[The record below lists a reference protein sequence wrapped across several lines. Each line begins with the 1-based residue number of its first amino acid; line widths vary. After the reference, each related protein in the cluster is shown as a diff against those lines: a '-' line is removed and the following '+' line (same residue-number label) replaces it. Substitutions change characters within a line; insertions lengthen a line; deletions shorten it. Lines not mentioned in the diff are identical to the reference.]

1 MLTTAE
7 PLGTVPARQPTV
19 DFEGPS
25 IHTSSNPSEEKIS
38 SEKLGGEQVENVK
51 PQKKLICNFADRRS
65 DVCEMDGDVRIHGNF
80 SSIYFINSFESDTSV
95 TNETWQVKPY
105 TRKHDRNLME
115 RIRELTIA
123 SSHGPFD
130 APTCT
135 VNHSIPAVVFA
146 TEGIT
151 GNFYHAFTDLLI
163 PLFITS
169 RQFDGE
175 VQFLI
180 SQMLIRWV
188 HKYERILKKLSNYE
202 VIDLDKEVKVHCYP
216 HAIVGLHSHKPL
228 SIEPSRAP
236 NNYSMVDFAKF
247 MRTAYALDRDS
258 SISLRENPR
267 TNKPRLLIIARN
279 RTRQLVN
286 IDEVARM
293 ADGLGFEV
301 VREEGSSLRTVGQ
314 FAQIVNS
321 CDVMMGVHGAGLTNS
336 IFLPTNGVLIQVVHL
351 VCLRREYGGLWD
363 TCRGHEVKI
372 LAIQHKMVSLE
383 QNILASANV
392 RLNVTRFRPRGIHK
406 HSHENGHD
414 MKLVRSCCCRIELQ
428 KFGFGL
434 VAGCLLVSLAYVSE
448 FNFDA
453 VSLLNSTSSSS
464 LSVAPSSHRVEDIVT
479 SQQVVRKD
487 EKQEISLQCKLCEIE
502 NAAAAAAANNGSYAI
517 DSLWK
522 TTTTFEAKPTTD
534 ERSEDSILEKKPM
547 MCDFSNSRTDIC
559 KIEGDVRI
567 SGKNSSIFS
576 VSSPETDGPYENETW
591 RIKPYPRK
599 ADKQAMSNVKEL
611 TLKSLKP
618 FEEAPQCT
626 DRYGVPAVVFSVH
639 GYAGNYFHAF
649 TDVFVPLF
657 ETAHGFNGEVRFVIT
672 DFRARW
678 IHSFLPIF
686 KSLSRYDMIDL
697 DNNDGVLCFPRA
709 IVGLKSHNEL
719 SIDASPS
726 PKGYSMV
733 DFLRFMRGA
742 YSLKRD
748 SVAVGI
754 RRPRLLIVSRERT
767 RKLVNVKDV
776 IHLAE
781 KMGYEVVVPRAQK
794 DLAQFSRV
802 VNSCDVMM
810 GVHGAGLTNMV
821 FLPTNAVLIQIV
833 PWGGLDWVVRTC
845 FGEPSKEMKLQYLE
859 YSISEEESTLIEQYP
874 RDHAVFTDPASI
886 RKRGW
891 VPMKEV
897 FLDKQDVNLNLS
909 RFKPVLE
916 KALELLH
923 T

>member
-1 MLTTAE
+1 
-7 PLGTVPARQPTV
+7 
-19 DFEGPS
+19 
-25 IHTSSNPSEEKIS
+25 
-38 SEKLGGEQVENVK
+38 
-51 PQKKLICNFADRRS
+51 
-65 DVCEMDGDVRIHGNF
+65 MDGDVRIHGNF
-80 SSIYFINSFESDTSV
+80 SSIYFINSIESDTSV

-123 SSHGPFD
+123 SSHSPFD

-301 VREEGSSLRTVGQ
+301 VLEEGSSLRTVGQ

-336 IFLPTNGVLIQVVHL
+336 IFLPTNGVLIQVVPFGMLEAASMVDFGIPAGDMKLKYLQYSISEEESTLIELYPRDHP
-351 VCLRREYGGLWD
+351 VLRDPKSLHKQGWSVLS
-363 TCRGHEVKI
+363 KI
-372 LAIQHKMVSLE
+372 YLRQ
-383 QNILASANV
+383 QNV
-392 RLNVTRFRPRGIHK
+392 RLNVTR
-406 HSHENGHD
+406 
-414 MKLVRSCCCRIELQ
+414 
-428 KFGFGL
+428 
-434 VAGCLLVSLAYVSE
+434 
-448 FNFDA
+448 
-453 VSLLNSTSSSS
+453 
-464 LSVAPSSHRVEDIVT
+464 
-479 SQQVVRKD
+479 
-487 EKQEISLQCKLCEIE
+487 
-502 NAAAAAAANNGSYAI
+502 
-517 DSLWK
+517 
-522 TTTTFEAKPTTD
+522 
-534 ERSEDSILEKKPM
+534 SEDSTLEKKPM

-559 KIEGDVRI
+559 EIEGDVRI

-611 TLKSLKP
+611 TLKSLSSFK
-618 FEEAPQCT
+618 EAPQCT
-626 DRYGVPAVVFSVH
+626 DRYDVPAVVFSVH
-639 GYAGNYFHAF
+639 GFTGNYFHAF

-678 IHSFLPIF
+678 IHRFLPIF

-748 SVAVGI
+748 SVAAVGI
-754 RRPRLLIVSRERT
+754 RRPRLLIISRERT

-776 IHLAE
+776 IRLAE
-781 KMGYEVVVPRAQK
+781 KLGYQVVVPRAQK

-810 GVHGAGLTNMV
+810 GVHGAGLTNIV

>member
-1 MLTTAE
+1 M
-7 PLGTVPARQPTV
+7 
-19 DFEGPS
+19 
-25 IHTSSNPSEEKIS
+25 
-38 SEKLGGEQVENVK
+38 
-51 PQKKLICNFADRRS
+51 
-65 DVCEMDGDVRIHGNF
+65 
-80 SSIYFINSFESDTSV
+80 
-95 TNETWQVKPY
+95 
-105 TRKHDRNLME
+105 
-115 RIRELTIA
+115 
-123 SSHGPFD
+123 
-130 APTCT
+130 
-135 VNHSIPAVVFA
+135 
-146 TEGIT
+146 
-151 GNFYHAFTDLLI
+151 
-163 PLFITS
+163 
-169 RQFDGE
+169 
-175 VQFLI
+175 
-180 SQMLIRWV
+180 
-188 HKYERILKKLSNYE
+188 
-202 VIDLDKEVKVHCYP
+202 
-216 HAIVGLHSHKPL
+216 
-228 SIEPSRAP
+228 
-236 NNYSMVDFAKF
+236 
-247 MRTAYALDRDS
+247 
-258 SISLRENPR
+258 
-267 TNKPRLLIIARN
+267 
-279 RTRQLVN
+279 
-286 IDEVARM
+286 
-293 ADGLGFEV
+293 
-301 VREEGSSLRTVGQ
+301 
-314 FAQIVNS
+314 
-321 CDVMMGVHGAGLTNS
+321 
-336 IFLPTNGVLIQVVHL
+336 
-351 VCLRREYGGLWD
+351 
-363 TCRGHEVKI
+363 
-372 LAIQHKMVSLE
+372 KM
-383 QNILASANV
+383 
-392 RLNVTRFRPRGIHK
+392 
-406 HSHENGHD
+406 GHD
-414 MKLVRSCCCRIELQ
+414 MKHVRSCCCRIELQ

-502 NAAAAAAANNGSYAI
+502 NAAAAAANNGSYAI

-534 ERSEDSILEKKPM
+534 ERSEDSTLEKKPM

-559 KIEGDVRI
+559 EIEGDVRI

-611 TLKSLKP
+611 TLKSLSSFK
-618 FEEAPQCT
+618 EAPQCT
-626 DRYGVPAVVFSVH
+626 DRYDVPAVVFSVH
-639 GYAGNYFHAF
+639 GFTGNYFHAF

-678 IHSFLPIF
+678 IHRFLPIF

-748 SVAVGI
+748 SVAAVGI
-754 RRPRLLIVSRERT
+754 RRPRLLIISRERT

-776 IHLAE
+776 IRLAE
-781 KMGYEVVVPRAQK
+781 KLGYQVVVPRAQK

-810 GVHGAGLTNMV
+810 GVHGAGLTNIV